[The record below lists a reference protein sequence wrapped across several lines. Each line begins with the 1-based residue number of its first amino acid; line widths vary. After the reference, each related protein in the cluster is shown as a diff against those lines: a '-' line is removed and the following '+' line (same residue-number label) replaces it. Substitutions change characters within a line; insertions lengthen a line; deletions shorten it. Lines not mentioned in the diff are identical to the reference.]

1 MWAAHLEGW
10 ACAVRTCWGYQD
22 LGYDADSGECGRW
35 EEEEAVE
42 TKEDARRRVLMTMH
56 RLVRAIPAP
65 TKGQAGPNG
74 TGTVART
81 RPLFRRM
88 FQVLAGVLDAEVK
101 RTNPER
107 FVRERSFNLM
117 RKLFARFQAVG
128 PDCTCYVTPSMLGLV
143 R

>member
-1 MWAAHLEGW
+1 MNLLLDVLDRLNVNEESD
-10 ACAVRTCWGYQD
+10 VVI
-22 LGYDADSGECGRW
+22 EW

-42 TKEDARRRVLMTMH
+42 TKDDARRRVLMTMH

-74 TGTVART
+74 TGTAART

-128 PDCTCYVTPSMLGLV
+128 PDCTCYVAPVILGLAH
-143 R
+143 